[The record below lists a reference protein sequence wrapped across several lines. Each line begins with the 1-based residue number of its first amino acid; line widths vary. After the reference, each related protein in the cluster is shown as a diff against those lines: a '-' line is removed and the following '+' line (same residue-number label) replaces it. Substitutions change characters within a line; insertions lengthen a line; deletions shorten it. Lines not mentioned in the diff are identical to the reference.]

1 MINAIKDKRARR
13 HQTSKLPRGK
23 NGGIELI
30 LLQDVDKLGKIGD
43 LVEVKRGYA
52 VNYLIPQGQAA
63 VATEKTR
70 QLAEAR
76 KAEAAAAHA
85 KKIADAQEIVKKL
98 ATSPLTLTA
107 TTDDNGN
114 LYGSIYKKEIAAA
127 LKEKGIEVKADN
139 IGLEGPIKVTG
150 FYSIP
155 VRVFEGIEGKVDI
168 TVDRA

>member
-13 HQTSKLPRGK
+13 HQTSKLPKGK

-30 LLQDVDKLGKIGD
+30 LLHEIDKLGKIGD

-52 VNYLIPQGQAA
+52 VNYLIPQGLAA

-70 QLAEAR
+70 QLAE
-76 KAEAAAAHA
+76 AAHA

-98 ATSPLTLTA
+98 AASPLTLTA

-155 VRVFEGIEGKVDI
+155 IRLFEGIEGKVDI

>member
-13 HQTSKLPRGK
+13 HQTSKLPTGK
-23 NGGIELI
+23 NGGVELI
-30 LLQDVDKLGKIGD
+30 LLHEIDKLGKIGD

-52 VNYLIPQGQAA
+52 VNYLIPQGLAA

-70 QLAEAR
+70 AIAAAR
-76 KAEAAAAHA
+76 KAEAEAAH
-85 KKIADAQEIVKKL
+85 

-127 LKEKGIEVKADN
+127 LKEKGIEVKADS

-155 VRVFEGIEGKVDI
+155 IRLFEGIEGKVDI